1 MSEDSEKVLRMA
13 LKGVLG
19 AARDLRLDLD
29 ELTEAAIRL
38 MVREKRYD
46 SNDVTEAAVA
56 IEMAVDTLPPW

>member
-19 AARDLRLDLD
+19 AARDLHLDLD